1 MEKKKKRQRKRK
13 KKRTFVKGRRCFLEW
28 NVVVYGSRPKAKRY
42 SRDRQTEVNLT
53 FFFSSSFLC
62 VRVTMGNPGMP
73 GAISDHIMYYIIL
86 PPRGIPRPGPRVKKR
101 KAEEKQKRSLPR
113 VTIPLLA
120 YFRPDPLADCRLVCF
135 FSSACCLFVCVLQAL
150 IACSSPELDYH
161 QHDFIGI
168 RNAMPWELALA
179 GALSRGK

>member
-1 MEKKKKRQRKRK
+1 
-13 KKRTFVKGRRCFLEW
+13 
-28 NVVVYGSRPKAKRY
+28 
-42 SRDRQTEVNLT
+42 
-53 FFFSSSFLC
+53 
-62 VRVTMGNPGMP
+62 MP

-179 GALSRGK
+179 RASRSQQEPYFCPRGGTSPSLGSRDIAMSLHSQLIAWLHPLTSYRLER